1 MRLMVGGRR
10 ISVSKAQSVPKQM
23 QPIYDQIIAITDA
36 FCHQHLND
44 EYAQM
49 CRELAAALG
58 RKRPSPLARGRV
70 ETWACGIVYAIGS
83 VNFLSD
89 KSFEPYMRLEEVCAL
104 MGVSKSTG
112 ANKAGEI
119 RKIFDMYQFDP
130 NWTLPSLMD
139 ENPMAW
145 MITVN
150 GLIVDARHVPRQIQ
164 EEAFRK
170 GLIPYIPGARGQ
182 R

>member
-1 MRLMVGGRR
+1 MVGGRR
-10 ISVSKAQSVPKQM
+10 IS
-23 QPIYDQIIAITDA
+23 
-36 FCHQHLND
+36 
-44 EYAQM
+44 
-49 CRELAAALG
+49 
-58 RKRPSPLARGRV
+58 
-70 ETWACGIVYAIGS
+70 
-83 VNFLSD
+83 SD
-89 KSFEPYMRLEEVCAL
+89 KSFEPYMRLDEVCAL

-119 RKIFDMYQFDP
+119 RKIFDMYQFGS

-164 EEAFRK
+164 EESFRK
-170 GLIPYIPGARGQ
+170 GLIPYIPGERG
-182 R
+182 RR

>member
-1 MRLMVGGRR
+1 MRRPASLRR
-10 ISVSKAQSVPKQM
+10 IRVSKVESVPKQV
-23 QPIYDQIIAITDA
+23 QPVYDQIVAITDA

-49 CRELAAALG
+49 CRKLAAALG
-58 RKRPSPLARGRV
+58 RKRPSPLVRGRV

-112 ANKAGEI
+112 ANKTGEI
-119 RKIFDMYQFDP
+119 CKLFAMCQFDRFLTGMLNFISP
-130 NWTLPSLMD
+130 
-139 ENPMAW
+139 
-145 MITVN
+145 
-150 GLIVDARHVPRQIQ
+150 HYK
-164 EEAFRK
+164 EATNDCTS
-170 GLIPYIPGARGQ
+170 
-182 R
+182 

>member
-1 MRLMVGGRR
+1 MVGRRR
-10 ISVSKAQSVPKQM
+10 ISVSKAEAVPKQM
-23 QPIYDQIIAITDA
+23 QPIYDQIVAITDA

-49 CRELAAALG
+49 CRKLAAALG

-70 ETWACGIVYAIGS
+70 ETWACGIVYTIGS

-89 KSFEPYMRLEEVCAL
+89 RSFEPYMRLEEVCAL

-112 ANKAGEI
+112 ANKAAEI

-130 NWTLPSLMD
+130 NWTLPSLID

-150 GLIVDARHVPRQIQ
+150 GLIVDARHVPRHIQ

-170 GLIPYIPGARGQ
+170 GLIPYIPGERG
-182 R
+182 

>member
-1 MRLMVGGRR
+1 M
-10 ISVSKAQSVPKQM
+10 SSTEKVPKQL
-23 QPIYDQIIAITDA
+23 QPIYDQIVAITDA
-36 FCHQHLND
+36 FCSAHLNQ

-49 CRELAAALG
+49 SRKLAAALS
-58 RKRPSPLARGRV
+58 RKRPSPLVRGKV

-89 KSFEPYMRLEEVCAL
+89 KSFEPYTRMDDLCAL

-119 RKIFDMYQFDP
+119 RKLFGMYQFDP

-139 ENPMAW
+139 QNPMAW
-145 MITVN
+145 MIMVN
-150 GLIVDARHVPRQIQ
+150 GLIVDARHAPREIQ
-164 EEAFRK
+164 EEAYRK
-170 GLIPYIPGARGQ
+170 GLIPYIPGES
-182 R
+182 

>member
-1 MRLMVGGRR
+1 MN
-10 ISVSKAQSVPKQM
+10 KAQSVSKQM
-23 QPIYDQIIAITDA
+23 QPRYDQIVAITDA
-36 FCHQHLND
+36 FCHQHLNE

-49 CRELAAALG
+49 SRELAAALS
-58 RKRPSPLARGRV
+58 RKRPSPLDRGKA

-112 ANKAGEI
+112 ANKASEI
-119 RKIFDMYQFDP
+119 RKLFGMYQFDP
-130 NWTLPSLMD
+130 TWTLPSLMD
-139 ENPMAW
+139 QNPMAW

-150 GLIVDARHVPRQIQ
+150 GLIVDARQVPRHIQ
-164 EEAFRK
+164 EEAYRK
-170 GLIPYIPGARGQ
+170 GLIPYIPGERS
-182 R
+182 

>member
-1 MRLMVGGRR
+1 MSS
-10 ISVSKAQSVPKQM
+10 IEKVPKQL
-23 QPIYDQIIAITDA
+23 QPIYDQIVAITDA
-36 FCHQHLND
+36 FCSAHLNQ

-49 CRELAAALG
+49 SRKLAAALS
-58 RKRPSPLARGRV
+58 RKRPSPLMRGKV

-89 KSFEPYMRLEEVCAL
+89 KSFEPYMRMDDLCAL

-112 ANKAGEI
+112 ANKAGAI
-119 RKIFDMYQFDP
+119 RKLFDMYPFDP

-150 GLIVDARHVPRQIQ
+150 GLIVDARHVPREIQ
-164 EEAFRK
+164 EEAYRK
-170 GLIPYIPGARGQ
+170 GLIPYIPGESHEH
-182 R
+182 

>member
-1 MRLMVGGRR
+1 M
-10 ISVSKAQSVPKQM
+10 SPAESVPKQM
-23 QPIYDQIIAITDA
+23 QPIYDQVVAITDA
-36 FCHQHLND
+36 FCQQHLND

-49 CRELAAALG
+49 SRKLAAALA
-58 RKRPSPLARGRV
+58 RKRPSPLARGKV
-70 ETWACGIVYAIGS
+70 NIWACGIVYAIGS

-89 KSFEPYMRLEEVCAL
+89 KSFEPHMRLDELCAL
-104 MGVSKSTG
+104 MGVSKSSG

-139 ENPMAW
+139 GNPIAW

-150 GLIVDARHVPRQIQ
+150 GLIVDARYVPRHIQ

-170 GLIPYIPGARGQ
+170 GLIPYIPEERGQ
-182 R
+182 K

>member
-1 MRLMVGGRR
+1 M
-10 ISVSKAQSVPKQM
+10 SKAESVPKQM
-23 QPIYDQIIAITDA
+23 QPLYDQIVAITDA

-49 CRELAAALG
+49 CRKLAAALS

-70 ETWACGIVYAIGS
+70 EIWGCGIVYAIGS

-89 KSFEPYMRLEEVCAL
+89 RSFEPYMPLEEVCAL

-119 RKIFDMYQFDP
+119 RKIFGMYQFDP

-170 GLIPYIPGARGQ
+170 GLIPYIPGEPGQ